1 MDTIKVQFY
10 WPKACKPQ
18 VGIGPG
24 ESFESRNQIMNRNK
38 LIPAVALLMLA
49 SLAFLSSCEE
59 KGSVEKVGDAVEE
72 AAHDTKRAIEDATD

>member
-1 MDTIKVQFY
+1 
-10 WPKACKPQ
+10 
-18 VGIGPG
+18 
-24 ESFESRNQIMNRNK
+24 MNRNK